1 MSCANCWTDIAPRLS
16 RATEQCKS
24 DAQQNHH
31 GGNIEDVEGKSCGHC
46 FQMKC
51 RNVLAKNECAV
62 NLLIVRRALKVHP
75 SKRQRERYSRSQ
87 NASPGNQPVCC
98 PAHVRAF
105 FNESLLKEVGKKHL
119 CQPNDI
125 AGQLRWTKE
134 DPPALKPV
142 FARRR
147 APEPHGKTVADPE
160 GGEHTGSGIGHER
173 RIIVLQAITAG
184 KDEDQKRA
192 GHYQSPDGC
201 VGYVTA
207 AGCGLDQVLLL
218 SLLKNF
224 GVRFLGCLQ

>member
-1 MSCANCWTDIAPRLS
+1 MSCANCWTDIAPVPS
-16 RATEQCKS
+16 TPEQGKS
-24 DAQQNHH
+24 DAQQHHH
-31 GGNIEDVEGKSCGHC
+31 GGNIEDVEGKSCRHC
-46 FQMKC
+46 SQMKC

-62 NLLIVRRALKVHP
+62 NLLIVRRALKMDP

-87 NASPGNQPVCC
+87 NASPGNQPMRG
-98 PAHVRAF
+98 PTKMRTL
-105 FNESLLKEVGKKHL
+105 FNESLGKEIRKKYL
-119 CQPNDI
+119 CQSQDI
-125 AGQLRWTKE
+125 TGQLRWTKKY
-134 DPPALKPV
+134 PPSLKPV

-160 GGEHTGSGIGHER
+160 GGEHTSSGIGHER
-173 RIIVLQAITAG
+173 RIIVLQPITAG

-192 GHYQSPDGC
+192 GHYQSPDGG

-207 AGCGLDQVLLL
+207 AGCGLDQVLVL